1 MLLTPS
7 NSPELNP
14 VENLFAIVKRN
25 LKDMIII
32 KKEQVAK
39 EVMKTMF
46 TTK

>member
-7 NSPELNP
+7 NSPALNQ
-14 VENLFAIVKRN
+14 VENLFDIVKRN